1 MCTYRTEEGKKKK
14 PSSWIQRH
22 VSLILL
28 DNGELNNS
36 TFDPWLCEVHYYLF
50 RIIIHFKS
58 PAMKKHVKTLKEHL
72 VPSPKALWSI
82 SLETFLLRLCIGCE
96 WARGW
101 VSVLPLFK
109 VVYLTYISMETRP
122 TSKLTVGM
130 SRRGMKRK
138 IQIAKMFVWSKKG
151 QARQGKRRSIEPLC
165 RTDDFK

>member
-1 MCTYRTEEGKKKK
+1 MGPSKSYNILPIKSSSPNKCAHTEQRKKK
-14 PSSWIQRH
+14 SSIWIQQC
-22 VSLILL
+22 VSLIIL

-36 TFDPWLCEVHYYLF
+36 TFDPLLCEVHYYLF
-50 RIIIHFKS
+50 RIIVHFKS
-58 PAMKKHVKTLKEHL
+58 PTMRKRVKTLKEQL

-109 VVYLTYISMETRP
+109 VVYLKHISLETRP
-122 TSKLTVGM
+122 ASKLSWGM

-138 IQIAKMFVWSKKG
+138 I
-151 QARQGKRRSIEPLC
+151 
-165 RTDDFK
+165 

>member
-1 MCTYRTEEGKKKK
+1 MWGPANLIIFCPLKVLQINVHIQNREKKK
-14 PSSWIQRH
+14 SSIWIQQH
-22 VSLILL
+22 VSLIIL

-36 TFDPWLCEVHYYLF
+36 TFDPLLYEVHYYLF
-50 RIIIHFKS
+50 RIIVHFKS
-58 PAMKKHVKTLKEHL
+58 PTMKRHVKTLKEHL

-109 VVYLTYISMETRP
+109 VVYLKHISMETRP
-122 TSKLTVGM
+122 ASKLTLGM

-138 IQIAKMFVWSKKG
+138 IEIAKIFV
-151 QARQGKRRSIEPLC
+151 
-165 RTDDFK
+165 